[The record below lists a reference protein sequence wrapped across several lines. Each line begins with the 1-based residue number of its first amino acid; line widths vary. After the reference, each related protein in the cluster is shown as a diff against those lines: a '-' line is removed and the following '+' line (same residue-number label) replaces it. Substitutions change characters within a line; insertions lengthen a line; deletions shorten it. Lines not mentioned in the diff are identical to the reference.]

1 VESSRV
7 NGMPKKKRK
16 TKVKTVWND
25 FDLFKLTVKRLFP
38 KHKISLKLLKTIWRN
53 KQLRALF
60 IRLLIA
66 RALVPRKPSK
76 SRKTKKRKT
85 PKSRKKAKAT
95 KRKTKKSK
103 RKKKSKSKTGRKKV
117 SFIAKSGP
125 NKGKRI
131 TFFVKRLV

>member
-1 VESSRV
+1 
-7 NGMPKKKRK
+7 MTKKKRK

-53 KQLRALF
+53 KQLRLLF

-66 RALVPRKPSK
+66 RALVPRKPLK
-76 SRKTKKRKT
+76 SRKTKKRKRT
-85 PKSRKKAKAT
+85 KSKKKKKAT
-95 KRKTKKSK
+95 KRKTQKSVKSTGKK
-103 RKKKSKSKTGRKKV
+103 RV

-125 NKGKRI
+125 NKGKKVS
-131 TFFVKRLV
+131 FLAKR

>member
-1 VESSRV
+1 
-7 NGMPKKKRK
+7 MTKKKRK
-16 TKVKTVWND
+16 TKVKSVWND

-66 RALVPRKPSK
+66 RALVPRKSSPSK
-76 SRKTKKRKT
+76 RKTSHKTKKTKTGKRKKKTKKRK
-85 PKSRKKAKAT
+85 
-95 KRKTKKSK
+95 KRPGSK
-103 RKKKSKSKTGRKKV
+103 GKVRV

-131 TFFVKRLV
+131 SFLAKR

>member
-1 VESSRV
+1 
-7 NGMPKKKRK
+7 MTKKKSRSSGKRDKTRK
-16 TKVKTVWND
+16 PSNVKTVWND

-76 SRKTKKRKT
+76 SQKKTKK
-85 PKSRKKAKAT
+85 T
-95 KRKTKKSK
+95 KKTKKGKVAKKPSK
-103 RKKKSKSKTGRKKV
+103 RKKKKSGSKRV
-117 SFIAKSGP
+117 SFVPKSGP
-125 NKGKRI
+125 NKGKRVS
-131 TFFVKRLV
+131 FNVKG